1 MGWQK
6 KGSSFE
12 GNFSRTHDI
21 TTKKSTIDGFYGRAK
36 LLTSRVMLEILE
48 ILKIGRSI
56 CIFIFRS
63 DA

>member
-1 MGWQK
+1 VGWQK

-21 TTKKSTIDGFYGRAK
+21 TIKKSTIDGFYGRAK
-36 LLTSRVMLEILE
+36 FLTSQVLLE

-56 CIFIFRS
+56 CIFIFRF